1 MMTQPQTW
9 MNAVKAILPNA
20 RMEGFAVIL
29 TAVIAAT
36 VRLDTKE
43 SIAREVGRI
52 TKKNPYNM
60 EKTDFNNEKPTSSIT
75 TSGAQ

>member
-52 TKKNPYNM
+52 TKK
-60 EKTDFNNEKPTSSIT
+60 SI
-75 TSGAQ
+75 